1 MDIAGT
7 AVGIA
12 SLGIQVCEGLL
23 SYYDTWKSYDSDI
36 SSTYNAITDLSKTL
50 TKLKTTLQQETD
62 KEGVGRVRTCVN
74 SCEDALL
81 ELEKRRYSLQKYGQP
96 EGLRQKMRA
105 GLQRTWYKNTKK
117 NALGSD
123 ELESILLASIMPC
136 SKVYL
141 LIDALDECP
150 EDHDTRQTVLGWI
163 ERLTKDAP
171 NLRVLATSRELP
183 KIRDSMA
190 VLGCEPIGIDTSAV
204 DADIRTYIASQL
216 SRDRSFVK
224 FGPATLD
231 AIKSTIASKSD
242 GMYV

>member
-1 MDIAGT
+1 MYGKAGYGKTILCST
-7 AVGIA
+7 AIENIRNTCEQDPDSSYA
-12 SLGIQVCEGLL
+12 FFYFSFSDERKQSDRDLLRSLVAQLGWREPGL
-23 SYYDTWKSYDSDI
+23 SM
-36 SSTYNAITDLSKTL
+36 
-50 TKLKTTLQQETD
+50 
-62 KEGVGRVRTCVN
+62 
-74 SCEDALL
+74 
-81 ELEKRRYSLQKYGQP
+81 
-96 EGLRQKMRA
+96 LRQA
-105 GLQRTWYKNTKK
+105 YKNTKQ
-117 NALGSD
+117 NALGPD
-123 ELESILLASIMPC
+123 ELQSILLASIMPC